1 MRPSHFQSPLVYFVL
16 VFVLSCIAS
25 SLVAAEIPLLEPQ
38 QVIEGSTQKLQQS
51 LSTKEIKGD
60 FDRANKLVR
69 DLLEPDVD
77 FNRVAALVLGKHW
90 RSATKVQKRKFR
102 DEFRRMLVRTYTKAF
117 SEYSGWEIHHLP
129 LRMKEDDQK
138 VIVRTEVLQPGAN
151 PVKIDYRMINKK
163 GAWKVYDVIIEGVSL
178 VLNYR
183 NTLKDDIAR
192 TGSLDAVIEELA
204 RRNDEAFAA
213 NKANKAS

>member
-1 MRPSHFQSPLVYFVL
+1 MRPSHFQTPLTSFVSL
-16 VFVLSCIAS
+16 LILSCIATT
-25 SLVAAEIPLLEPQ
+25 LVAAEIQLLEPQ
-38 QVIEGSTQKLQQS
+38 RVIEESTRRLQKTLKAED
-51 LSTKEIKGD
+51 LKGD

-90 RSATKVQKRKFR
+90 RSATKVQKRRFR

-117 SEYSGWEIHHLP
+117 SEYSEWEIRYLP
-129 LRMKEDDQK
+129 LRMKDDDNK
-138 VIVRTEVLQPGAN
+138 VIVRTEVLQSGAK

-192 TGSLDAVIEELA
+192 TGSLDSVIEELA

-213 NKANKAS
+213 NKAEKAS